1 MALVETDNLLHSMLN
16 GAAIIPQRFSFF
28 PTQKIDFEIH
38 YKKKNKS
45 YLKFTAQ
52 SFRIIAGNYIL

>member
-28 PTQKIDFEIH
+28 PTQKKFHFEIH
-38 YKKKNKS
+38 
-45 YLKFTAQ
+45 
-52 SFRIIAGNYIL
+52 